1 MKINYANKVSLNP
14 IPTVKAINKVQDID
28 MNNIKNA
35 VNENSSYIA
44 LQMPSQ
50 QAMDT
55 AGQINF
61 DISLTGIL
69 ETNDFIYVQFPASTT
84 NLTSTISLNVNNS
97 NIYPVIFGNGNA
109 ILSQVQNQAL
119 KLIFQGNSFVVYNEV
134 YESVFPI
141 GRGFI
146 DFTDTDYSNY
156 LGFTWQKALVGLTP
170 IGAGTHT
177 DGNGKKMT
185 FTLGQE
191 YGEYEHKLVDQE
203 LPNISGTFVCNVPEN
218 FQNYFSG
225 IFVGK
230 NKGTGVSTPNS
241 TSGMSIYGYDV
252 SFGNDQ
258 PHNNIQPS
266 YAVNYWQRVA

>member
-14 IPTVKAINKVQDID
+14 IPTVNAINKVQDVD

-55 AGQINF
+55 TGQINF
-61 DISLTGIL
+61 DISLTGTL

-170 IGAGTHT
+170 IGAGSHT

-191 YGEYEHKLVDQE
+191 YGEYEHKLTVQE
-203 LPNISGTFVCNVPEN
+203 SASHSHGFQGGSALFTQPNQGIKGLGAG
-218 FQNYFSG
+218 NYWQEG
-225 IFVGK
+225 VGAI
-230 NKGTGVSTPNS
+230 PN
-241 TSGMSIYGYDV
+241 TSNAGG
-252 SFGNDQ
+252 DQ

>member
-14 IPTVKAINKVQDID
+14 IPTVNAINKVQDID

-61 DISLTGIL
+61 DISLTGTL

-109 ILSQVQNQAL
+109 MLSQVQNQAL
-119 KLIFQGNSFVVYNEV
+119 KLIFKGNSFVVYNEV

-170 IGAGTHT
+170 IGAGSHT
-177 DGNGKKMT
+177 DKTGQNMVFELGK
-185 FTLGQE
+185 E
-191 YGEYEHKLVDQE
+191 YGEYQHKLIQAE
-203 LPNISGTFVCNVPEN
+203 LPNITLPIYAENNFPIVSNKAANTGYTNPERTTDFNVN
-218 FQNYFSG
+218 DKSSKSVLLARLG
-225 IFVGK
+225 
-230 NKGTGVSTPNS
+230 
-241 TSGMSIYGYDV
+241 
-252 SFGNDQ
+252 GNDQ

-266 YAVNYWQRVA
+266 YAVNYWQREA

>member
-14 IPTVKAINKVQDID
+14 LPTIDSTNKIQDID
-28 MNNIKNA
+28 MNNIKDA

-61 DISLTGIL
+61 DISLTGTL

-109 ILSQVQNQAL
+109 ILSHVQNQAL

-177 DGNGKKMT
+177 DGSGKKMT

-191 YGEYEHKLVDQE
+191 YGEYEHKLIQAE
-203 LPNISGTFVCNVPEN
+203 LPNISLPIYAENTFPIVSNKSANTDYTNSERTTDFNVN
-218 FQNYFSG
+218 NTSSNSVLFARLGGN
-225 IFVGK
+225 
-230 NKGTGVSTPNS
+230 NK
-241 TSGMSIYGYDV
+241 
-252 SFGNDQ
+252 
-258 PHNNIQPS
+258 PHNNIQPT

>member
-14 IPTVKAINKVQDID
+14 IPTVNAINKVQDTD

-61 DISLTGIL
+61 DISLTGTL

-170 IGAGTHT
+170 VGAGSHT
-177 DGNGKKMT
+177 DKIGQNMVFELGK
-185 FTLGQE
+185 E
-191 YGEYEHKLVDQE
+191 YGEYQHKLTIDESAKHSHTFQGGQALFTQKNQGVKGLGPGTYWAE
-203 LPNISGTFVCNVPEN
+203 GVGAIPN
-218 FQNYFSG
+218 
-225 IFVGK
+225 
-230 NKGTGVSTPNS
+230 
-241 TSGMSIYGYDV
+241 TSNAGG
-252 SFGNDQ
+252 DQ

>member
-14 IPTVKAINKVQDID
+14 IPTVNAINKVQDID

-55 AGQINF
+55 VGQINF
-61 DISLTGIL
+61 DISLTGTL

-84 NLTSTISLNVNNS
+84 NLTSVIYLNVNATET
-97 NIYPVIFGNGNA
+97 YPVIFGNGNA
-109 ILSQVQNQAL
+109 MLSQVQNQAL
-119 KLIFQGNSFVVYNEV
+119 KLIFKGNSFVVYNEV

-156 LGFTWQKALVGLTP
+156 LGFTWEKALVGLTP
-170 IGAGTHT
+170 IGAGTHK
-177 DGNGKKMT
+177 DVNGKQMT

-191 YGEYEHKLVDQE
+191 YGEYQHKLIQAE
-203 LPNISGTFVCNVPEN
+203 LPNISLPIYAENTFPIVSNKAANTDYTNSERTTDFNVN
-218 FQNYFSG
+218 DKSS
-225 IFVGK
+225 K
-230 NKGTGVSTPNS
+230 
-241 TSGMSIYGYDV
+241 SILFARLG
-252 SFGNDQ
+252 GNNQ
-258 PHNNIQPS
+258 PHNNIQPT

>member
-14 IPTVKAINKVQDID
+14 IPTVNAINKVQDID

-61 DISLTGIL
+61 DISLTGTL

-84 NLTSTISLNVNNS
+84 NLTSTISLNVNATET
-97 NIYPVIFGNGNA
+97 YPVIFGNGNA
-109 ILSQVQNQAL
+109 ILSQLQNQAL
-119 KLIFQGNSFVVYNEV
+119 KLIFKGNSFVVYNET
-134 YESVFPI
+134 YESIFPI

-156 LGFTWQKALVGLTP
+156 LGFTWEKALVGLTP

-177 DGNGKKMT
+177 DGNGKQMT

-191 YGEYEHKLVDQE
+191 YGEYENTLTINKIPSHNHSIDPKNSIVFIE
-203 LPNISGTFVCNVPEN
+203 SGTETFNPISGGRSLTYLSAVLSSTAN
-218 FQNYFSG
+218 SG
-225 IFVGK
+225 
-230 NKGTGVSTPNS
+230 
-241 TSGMSIYGYDV
+241 
-252 SFGNDQ
+252 GNQ

>member
-14 IPTVKAINKVQDID
+14 IPTVNAINKVQDID

-61 DISLTGIL
+61 DISLTGTL

-146 DFTDTDYSNY
+146 EFTDTDYSNY
-156 LGFTWQKALVGLTP
+156 LGFTWQRELVGMVAVGLDTGDP
-170 IGAGTHT
+170 DFNEIGKTGGSKYLQKHTHNIKWQAIGANGTA
-177 DGNGKKMT
+177 
-185 FTLGQE
+185 QAIIA
-191 YGEYEHKLVDQE
+191 Y
-203 LPNISGTFVCNVPEN
+203 S
-218 FQNYFSG
+218 
-225 IFVGK
+225 
-230 NKGTGVSTPNS
+230 
-241 TSGMSIYGYDV
+241 
-252 SFGNDQ
+252 GNDFATDSAGEGDSGNLQ
-258 PHNNIQPS
+258 P
-266 YAVNYWQRVA
+266 YKVVAYWRRVA